1 MELVGLEKS
10 VECGK
15 VVRPRA
21 TDEKNLKK
29 LKGSTLYFESL
40 RWTISKAMSRISWE
54 FERQETYGSESE
66 AEASELA
73 GAENDEL
80 YDPDADN
87 IEETWV
93 RENLL
98 QTEKDRRN
106 GQEHKNE
113 GEEHATGGNA
123 NRAMDLGD
131 REFQLCCP
139 CCFTLL
145 CLQCQQHVKYKSQ
158 FRAIFVMNCTVKKS
172 GSLRVRVHEDES
184 GSRTVRN
191 HSGTQKPAEKYYPVA
206 CSTCGTDVGVLDQDE
221 VYHFCNVMY

>member
-1 MELVGLEKS
+1 
-10 VECGK
+10 
-15 VVRPRA
+15 
-21 TDEKNLKK
+21 
-29 LKGSTLYFESL
+29 
-40 RWTISKAMSRISWE
+40 MSRISWE
-54 FERQETYGSESE
+54 FERQEIDESDSE
-66 AEASELA
+66 AEALDLG

-87 IEETWV
+87 NEETWV

-106 GQEHKNE
+106 GQEQKNE
-113 GEEHATGGNA
+113 DGEDGTGGTPKPS
-123 NRAMDLGD
+123 MDLGD

-172 GSLRVRVHEDES
+172 GSLRVRVHAEES
-184 GSRTVRN
+184 GGKTTSN
-191 HSGTQKPAEKYYPVA
+191 HPGTQKPTEKYYPVA
-206 CSTCGTDVGVLDQDE
+206 CNTCGTDVGVLDQDE